1 MSRETSAP
9 AQGIDSGHE
18 RRRVNTYRCLP
29 LRPLPD
35 VAGYSSILQLWD
47 LKRGDR
53 LMPKR
58 ADFTFEDFLGWHGAI
73 AISVVEGDDLRFTL
87 YGNRYVELLGV
98 DLTNKLLCA
107 SMDENLIARTKSY
120 FADLIHGPH
129 IGQVSGGAPTEGRD
143 FIAFDV
149 LDMPLSENGQ
159 DVTQFVHALST
170 AASTP
175 PALADS

>member
-1 MSRETSAP
+1 MSRDISVSA
-9 AQGIDSGHE
+9 SGSDPEHNKK
-18 RRRVNTYRCLP
+18 RTNTYRCLP
-29 LRPLPD
+29 LRPLPEI
-35 VAGYSSILQLWD
+35 AGYSPILRLWD

-53 LMPKR
+53 LMPRR

-87 YGNRYVELLGV
+87 YGTQYVELLGG

-107 SMDENLIARTKSY
+107 SMDESLIARTKSY

-129 IGQVSGGAPTEGRD
+129 IGHVSGGAPTEGRD

-159 DVTQFVHALST
+159 DVTQFLHALCT
-170 AASTP
+170 ANCGPSPVT
-175 PALADS
+175 DS